1 MLWMIAAVMSAF
13 FAGITAI
20 LSKYGV
26 KNTDSDLATAV
37 RTSVVLV
44 FAWLV
49 AIVSG
54 SAGDVVNVDTRS
66 LVFLILSGIATGA
79 SWLCYFKALAIGET
93 SKVAAVDK
101 SSVVISVLLAMAV
114 FPTERSMWYLKLL
127 FLAAIAVGT
136 YLMIDIDRSG
146 KSYKSPWFIFAA
158 LSAVFAAMTSILAK
172 IGIQNVDSNLAT
184 AIRTCVV
191 FVVAWLVVIF
201 RKKPKEQRRLN
212 KRDTAF
218 IVLSGIA
225 TGASWLLYYYAIG
238 NGSISVVVPIDK
250 LSILV
255 TVIFSAICFKEKHK
269 KKFNIGLLIL
279 CLSTVCMAIFT

>member
-1 MLWMIAAVMSAF
+1 MFWMITAVMSAF

-26 KNTDSDLATAV
+26 KNTDSDLATAI

-44 FAWLV
+44 FAWLT
-49 AIVSG
+49 AMVSG
-54 SAGDVVNVDTRS
+54 SIGDIVNVDTRS

-79 SWLCYFKALAIGET
+79 SWLCYFKALAIGEA

-101 SSVVISVLLAMAV
+101 SSVVMSVLLAMAV
-114 FPTERSMWYLKLL
+114 FPTERNMWYLKLI

-136 YLMIDIDRSG
+136 YLMIDIDRSNRR
-146 KSYKSPWFIFAA
+146 YKSPWFIFAA

-201 RKKPKEQRRLN
+201 RKKPTAQRRLN
-212 KRDTAF
+212 VRDTSF

-255 TVIFSAICFKEKHK
+255 TVIFSAICFKEKHT
-269 KKFNIGLLIL
+269 KKFNAGLIIL
-279 CLSTVCMAIFT
+279 CLSTLCMAIFT